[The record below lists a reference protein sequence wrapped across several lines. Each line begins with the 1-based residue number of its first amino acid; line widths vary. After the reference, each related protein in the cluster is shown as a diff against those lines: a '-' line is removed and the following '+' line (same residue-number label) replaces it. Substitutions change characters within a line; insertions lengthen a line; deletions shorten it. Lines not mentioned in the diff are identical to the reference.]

1 MEEDAA
7 ESMRAKHLQ
16 SKRVCRFCLAQDAPL
31 QSIFNPVELNNKP
44 TTPLTLQI
52 MACVAIEVFPEDG
65 MPAFICRNCRL
76 LMDRCYQFKEVCK
89 KADSKL
95 KAYLVTGVWPEKLAL
110 PKLLSSSSPAK
121 PTHLLNTL
129 PKAKSSGDM
138 KPTME
143 AATEEEKKPPRAVPP
158 NATEMPKPRQAN
170 PQNAGLKREL
180 PALETKIERVGPLLT
195 STPIVR
201 RVLVAKTAQGQPKA
215 SSSQAP
221 VVIRLHSSEK
231 AIEKKPIILNKLAKP
246 VMASIQE
253 DFVTTGDGTVEMV
266 IKNDPMPETVGGTLK
281 VEVIETRPLQNKAS
295 PGQAETR
302 STNHQQEPGERGVFP
317 CTECDRSFPLKQL
330 LDIHMLNHTRARNF
344 PCELCNKRF
353 FSKYDLAKHH
363 TTHTGERPYVCVVCR
378 AAFSRSTLLTRHQAT
393 HKDLLQHTC
402 TYCNRDFITEADLSK
417 HMANH
422 EKTRPFQCSSCP
434 KSFRYKQGLERH
446 ETLHM
451 KDLPFKCEYCDHSFI
466 TSVKLSRHL
475 TTHAGRRPYPC
486 RMCNKSFLLSH
497 HLTRHLRSHGAAGQ
511 GEYRC
516 NDCNEMFEN
525 KNSLIYHSAQHAAE
539 NLTCPLCKEQF
550 DDLDAVVEHIQ
561 LHTDDDAFECV
572 YCDLMFVTNDKL
584 QDHHQAVHLDELADE
599 LTEAQREQ
607 LMSEEQDAEEAQS
620 KVKRPRGRE
629 PARLE
634 MIVEPDE
641 PQQPELIVDGDEVLV
656 ESDVAG
662 FDDTN
667 GVYLYDEHG
676 HLFRDPPETIED
688 GTIEVTELELTTKM
702 EESEPTE
709 EKRGLTTRPESK
721 KRVEQQ
727 SNYDLC
733 QLIKQRGPTSEKSK
747 SVSDVLKNL
756 PKGVTIKSSPS
767 TVTQKTEVAHT
778 STKPEST
785 KVREWHVPTS
795 VEKSKANVSEKP
807 PAVAQAEKQ
816 IVVRAPVKIGK
827 PSPEINK
834 GKLIAKGN
842 PTTVVGKAET
852 NTSKGNTSGGS
863 AKVESPKLDKS
874 PPKRSASYGV
884 LHYGKPHAV
893 KPSNEK
899 SPGKS
904 VSSLKRP
911 EELATKVERKSS
923 VAAKQPAPPSAEL
936 QEQPGPSKRLLVQ
949 RKPLDPP
956 ATAAPSTM
964 TRNAQQLANV
974 TRAVKRLATSTPG
987 SAVGNPIEMSVGG
1000 KKIKMQKLVFPK
1012 ADTAALA
1019 REGKLKGKP

>member
-1 MEEDAA
+1 MSYSRRIGCPIDRTPEIF
-7 ESMRAKHLQ
+7 HPT
-16 SKRVCRFCLAQDAPL
+16 LAP
-31 QSIFNPVELNNKP
+31 
-44 TTPLTLQI
+44 
-52 MACVAIEVFPEDG
+52 
-65 MPAFICRNCRL
+65 
-76 LMDRCYQFKEVCK
+76 
-89 KADSKL
+89 
-95 KAYLVTGVWPEKLAL
+95 YLITGVWPEKLAL
-110 PKLLSSSSPAK
+110 PKLLSPPAPAK

-129 PKAKSSGDM
+129 PKAKSSADIT
-138 KPTME
+138 PTTE
-143 AATEEEKKPPRAVPP
+143 AATEEEKKPPRAVQL
-158 NATEMPKPRQAN
+158 NLTERPKPKQAI
-170 PQNAGLKREL
+170 PQNAGSKRVL
-180 PALETKIERVGPLLT
+180 PTLEIQSERVGPLVT

-201 RVLVAKTAQGQPKA
+201 RVLVTAKAAQSQPKA
-215 SSSQAP
+215 ASSQAP
-221 VVIRLHSSEK
+221 VLLRLPEK
-231 AIEKKPIILNKLAKP
+231 KIEKKPIILNKLAKP
-246 VMASIQE
+246 VIASVEE
-253 DFVTTGDGTVEMV
+253 DFVTTGDGIVQMV
-266 IKNDPMPETVGGTLK
+266 IKNESVPETVGGTLK
-281 VEVIETRPLQNKAS
+281 
-295 PGQAETR
+295 
-302 STNHQQEPGERGVFP
+302 QEPGERGVFP

-344 PCELCNKRF
+344 PCELCDKRF

-378 AAFSRSTLLTRHQAT
+378 AAFSRSTLLTRHQTT

-422 EKTRPFQCSSCP
+422 EKLRPFQCSSCP

-516 NDCNEMFEN
+516 NDCNEMFQN

-550 DDLDAVVEHIQ
+550 DDADAVVEHIQ
-561 LHTDDDAFECV
+561 LHTDDDQYECV

-584 QDHHQAVHLDELADE
+584 EAHHQAMHLDELADE
-599 LTEAQREQ
+599 LTEEQREQ
-607 LMSEEQDAEEAQS
+607 LMSEEQERGADEEKAQF
-620 KVKRPRGRE
+620 KVKRSRGRD

-634 MIVEPDE
+634 MIFEPDE
-641 PQQPELIVDGDEVLV
+641 LDESEVILGGDELLV
-656 ESDVAG
+656 EESDVAG

-688 GTIEVTELELTTKM
+688 GTIEVTELELTSKM
-702 EESEPTE
+702 EENEPTE
-709 EKRGLTTRPESK
+709 ETPERTTLPENK
-721 KRVEQQ
+721 IKVDRQ
-727 SNYDLC
+727 SSFDLC
-733 QLIKQRGPTSEKSK
+733 QLIKHRRTTSEKSK

-756 PKGVTIKSSPS
+756 PKGVTIKSSLS
-767 TVTQKTEVAHT
+767 TVTQKSEVAHA
-778 STKPEST
+778 STNPESS
-785 KVREWHVPTS
+785 KVREWNVLTS
-795 VEKSKANVSEKP
+795 VPKSKAIVSEKP
-807 PAVAQAEKQ
+807 MPVAQVEKK
-816 IVVRAPVKIGK
+816 IVVRGPVKVDK
-827 PSPEINK
+827 PSPEI
-834 GKLIAKGN
+834 AKAN
-842 PTTVVGKAET
+842 PAAVVGKVNPVAVVRKDKSEA
-852 NTSKGNTSGGS
+852 NTSKGNTSGGNV
-863 AKVESPKLDKS
+863 KVESVKLDKS
-874 PPKRSASYGV
+874 PLKRSASSGV

-893 KPSNEK
+893 KPSVEK
-899 SPGKS
+899 PPGKS

-911 EELATKVERKSS
+911 EGLATKVERKYS
-923 VAAKQPAPPSAEL
+923 VAAKQPATPKAAEL

-949 RKPLDPP
+949 RKTLDPA

-974 TRAVKRLATSTPG
+974 TRAVKRLATPTPAST
-987 SAVGNPIEMSVGG
+987 VGNPVEMSVGG
-1000 KKIKMQKLVFPK
+1000 KKIKMQKLVFSK
-1012 ADTAALA
+1012 ANTVALA
-1019 REGKLKGKP
+1019 REGKLKDKP